1 MSFARFGRTAA
12 CSRGDGKKI
21 WRMAAHEGHLGRLAV
36 RAYLVAL
43 AATLGGCSA
52 SEVVQNLPPTN
63 AIDLAQPN
71 HRRVVADNVRAIIPN
86 VASVGDLEISGVRL
100 VDHLKAPPGSPASR
114 STRTENRKTMPCS
127 FRATRLSTRASA
139 SSSINAT
146 SRRLSLSTCHRL
158 PPRKRLALDFD
169 LFDGFIGLDL
179 APDRA

>member
-1 MSFARFGRTAA
+1 MPFARFGRTAA

-52 SEVVQNLPPTN
+52 SEVVQNLPPAN

-71 HRRVVADNVRAIIPN
+71 YRRVVADNVRAI
-86 VASVGDLEISGVRL
+86 
-100 VDHLKAPPGSPASR
+100 
-114 STRTENRKTMPCS
+114 
-127 FRATRLSTRASA
+127 RLSTRASE

-146 SRRLSLSTCHRL
+146 SRRLSLSTCRRL
-158 PPRKRLALDFD
+158 PPEKGRPLILTSSMVSSV
-169 LFDGFIGLDL
+169 
-179 APDRA
+179 